1 MESTHPHVVPRRP
14 GRRRFWLALLFTTLW
29 TASFL
34 LAACNRFSLNLPFLG
49 RADAAP
55 TPVGIT
61 IFAPADDGS
70 LRRTISVTALS
81 ALSADVTISPAVT
94 VTSLTPRL
102 YQQLLAGR
110 RQPDVLV
117 LNLAQVDE
125 LVEAGQLAP
134 LALSSRLTANLDPRL
149 LAAGTRDGQ
158 LYCAPHSVQTLAL
171 FYNRAQFDQ
180 AGAPYPDATWTWDD
194 LRAAAVQIEE
204 LPTVRFTPFGLG
216 LSPDI
221 SRWYPFLLQA
231 ASTSPL
237 DDPAAVLDDP
247 AALDQGLRFVTGLYS
262 DTLAATPGYFSAAW
276 AGELFGNGR
285 VAMTVEGNW
294 LVDYLAQFYPELEY
308 GIAPL
313 PRGASAATVAFGLC
327 VAAGARTAHPE
338 RAQRVLAALLDAD
351 LDPGAIP
358 ARQDRQS
365 EWQAANPR
373 ARPFLTQLD
382 QSALW
387 AGPWVSPARID
398 AYQAVIRGLLDG
410 ELSRAEAISALTA
423 SEEE

>member
-1 MESTHPHVVPRRP
+1 MESTQTNAASRRP
-14 GRRRFWLALLFTTLW
+14 RRRRFWLALLFTALW
-29 TASFL
+29 TTSFL

-49 RADAAP
+49 RDAAAP

-61 IFAPADDGS
+61 VFAPADDAA

-81 ALSADVTISPAVT
+81 ALTADVAISPAVT

-125 LVEAGQLAP
+125 MVAAGQLAP

-149 LAAGTRDGQ
+149 LAAGSRDGQ

-194 LRAAAVQIEE
+194 LRAAAAQIEE

-221 SRWYPFLLQA
+221 ARWYPFLLQA
-231 ASTSPL
+231 SPAPPL
-237 DDPAAVLDDP
+237 DDPAAILDDP

-294 LVDYLAQFYPELEY
+294 LVDYLAQFYPELDY

-327 VAAGARTAHPE
+327 VAAGAHTAHPE
-338 RAQRVLAALLDAD
+338 HAQRVLAALLDAD
-351 LDPGAIP
+351 LNPRAVP
-358 ARQDRQS
+358 ARQDRRAA
-365 EWQAANPR
+365 WQTANPR

-382 QSALW
+382 RSALW
-387 AGPWVSPARID
+387 AGPSVSPARVD
-398 AYQAVIRGLLDG
+398 AYQTVIRGLLDG
-410 ELSRAEAISALTA
+410 EMSRAEAIAALAA
-423 SEEE
+423 SGEK